1 LTSPRPVCYSPV
13 QGFFTDLDQG
23 RRVRRTQAAAKAGV
37 LLATTLITSSAV
49 AGSNDITLQRFG
61 EVVQDPELGLFVRQ
75 DDKGFNNLT
84 RDLALVLT
92 PRGGVSAETL
102 GQAGFAF
109 QVDQGFSTVDAGEDY
124 WLKADVDRDPA
135 GTLTTTQ
142 LHVRKGL
149 PFGFEIGANLNALW
163 QSQLFLIGGEL
174 RWSLH
179 EDFFRGMPD
188 LTVRGFG
195 GTMVGS
201 PQLNLSVG
209 GFDAVVSHPIGVASV
224 MNITPYAGYSMTVA
238 ASASRLLDATPSDP
252 SPPVTDTSDPSNS
265 NKPEF
270 VFGPT
275 TQILH
280 QGLVGIRFQFAV
292 VDVGFQAAVGGAVQ
306 TYTLSLALD
315 F

>member
-1 LTSPRPVCYSPV
+1 M
-13 QGFFTDLDQG
+13 
-23 RRVRRTQAAAKAGV
+23 RRTQAAAKAGV
-37 LLATTLITSSAV
+37 LLATTLFTSSAF

-61 EVVQDPELGLFVRQ
+61 EVVQDPAVGLFVRQ
-75 DDKGFNNLT
+75 DDKGFDNLT
-84 RDLALVLT
+84 RDLALVMA
-92 PRGGVSAETL
+92 PRGGVSGETL

-109 QVDQGFSTVDAGEDY
+109 QVDQSFSTVNAGEDY
-124 WLKADVDRDPA
+124 WLDADVDRDPA

-142 LHVRKGL
+142 IHIRKGL
-149 PFGFEIGANLNALW
+149 PFGFELGANLNALW
-163 QSQLFLIGGEL
+163 QSQLFMIGGEL
-174 RWSLH
+174 RWSIH

-188 LTVRGFG
+188 FTVRGFG

-209 GFDAVVSHPIGVASV
+209 GFDAIVSHPIGVASV
-224 MNITPYAGYSMTVA
+224 MNITPYAGYAMTVSA
-238 ASASRLLDATPSDP
+238 AASRLLDATPSDP
-252 SPPVTDTSDPSNS
+252 SPPVTDTSNPANS

-280 QGLVGIRFQFAV
+280 QGLLGVRFQFAV
-292 VDVGFQAAVGGAVQ
+292 LDVGFQAAFGSTVE
-306 TYTLSLALD
+306 TYTLSLAID